1 MVKFLTYLVAG
12 FEGHGGFVMWI
23 LMLLAVTAWAII
35 IERTYFLVFK
45 CGSRRGKFVAD
56 MYKIIKT
63 GDFQRAIKFAYTV
76 DSPLAK
82 VMAVVLQ
89 NKDKGEDAMVKAVD
103 EVFLTEKPK
112 ITRYTGLLFV
122 IANVATLVGLTG
134 TVFGLIMSFDAVA
147 NVPVAQ
153 RAQALASGIAVGMTA
168 TATGLAVAIPALIVQ
183 GVLQTLTDKIVE
195 EMEEKS
201 TKMINTLSG
210 EAS

>member
-1 MVKFLTYLVAG
+1 MGKFLTYLIAG
-12 FEGHGGFVMWI
+12 FEGHGGFVMWV
-23 LMLLAVTAWAII
+23 LCLLAAAGWAII
-35 IERTYFLVFK
+35 IERIYYLMFK

-63 GDFQRAIKFAYTV
+63 GDYQRAIKFAYSV
-76 DSPLAK
+76 DTPLAK
-82 VMAVVLQ
+82 VMATILQ
-89 NKDKGEDAMVKAVD
+89 NKDKGEEAMVKAVD

-112 ITRYTGLLFV
+112 IARYTGLLFV

-168 TATGLAVAIPALIVQ
+168 TAFGLFVAIPCLIVQ
-183 GVLQTLTDKIVE
+183 GVLTTVTDRIVE

-201 TKMINTLSG
+201 TKMINTLAG
-210 EAS
+210 EAK

>member
-1 MVKFLTYLVAG
+1 MAKFLTYLIAG
-12 FEGHGGFVMWI
+12 FEGHGGFVMWL
-23 LMLLAVTAWAII
+23 LMLLGAAGWAII
-35 IERTYFLVFK
+35 IERVYYLLFK
-45 CGSRRGKFVAD
+45 CGNRRAKFVAD

-63 GDFQRAIKFAYTV
+63 GDHQRAIKFAYSV
-76 DSPLAK
+76 DTPLSK
-82 VMAVVLQ
+82 VMATILQ
-89 NKDKGEDAMVKAVD
+89 NKDKGEEAMVKAVD

-168 TATGLAVAIPALIVQ
+168 TATGLAVAIPCLIVQ
-183 GVLQTLTDKIVE
+183 GVLMTITDRIVE

-201 TKMINTLSG
+201 TKMINTLAG
-210 EAS
+210 EAH